1 MCSGRLSTRSEKA
14 KGTVNGCASVN
25 AARPARYCECEFKTG
40 TRDHAVVCTGKPPGK
55 TSERVCKN
63 RRKGALQML
72 NSLMAT
78 VVIVLLG
85 IFAAGSVEL
94 AEERKER
101 KRVQKHL
108 RNKYGR
114 TY

>member
-1 MCSGRLSTRSEKA
+1 
-14 KGTVNGCASVN
+14 
-25 AARPARYCECEFKTG
+25 
-40 TRDHAVVCTGKPPGK
+40 
-55 TSERVCKN
+55 
-63 RRKGALQML
+63 ML
-72 NSLMAT
+72 NSCFAFM
-78 VVIVLLG
+78 VIVLLG
-85 IFAAGSVEL
+85 IFAAGSCEL

>member
-1 MCSGRLSTRSEKA
+1 
-14 KGTVNGCASVN
+14 
-25 AARPARYCECEFKTG
+25 
-40 TRDHAVVCTGKPPGK
+40 
-55 TSERVCKN
+55 
-63 RRKGALQML
+63 ML
-72 NSLMAT
+72 NSCMAT
-78 VVIVLLG
+78 MVIVLLG

-101 KRVQKHL
+101 KRVQKHV

>member
-1 MCSGRLSTRSEKA
+1 
-14 KGTVNGCASVN
+14 
-25 AARPARYCECEFKTG
+25 
-40 TRDHAVVCTGKPPGK
+40 
-55 TSERVCKN
+55 
-63 RRKGALQML
+63 ML

-78 VVIVLLG
+78 VIIVLLG